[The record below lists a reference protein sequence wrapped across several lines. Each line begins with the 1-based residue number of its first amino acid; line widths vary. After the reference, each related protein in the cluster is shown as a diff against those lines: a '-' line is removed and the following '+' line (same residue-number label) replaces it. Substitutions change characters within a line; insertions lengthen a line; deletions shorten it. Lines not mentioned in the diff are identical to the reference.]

1 MISIECM
8 LCEGSIFWM
17 PTLDGSD
24 SVSKDICESCSS
36 EGIDGCSR
44 ESESGG
50 LCGAP
55 KTCSPTPETRSLTC
69 AKCEVAGWRPRAT
82 LTQWRGF
89 DDEML
94 G

>member
-1 MISIECM
+1 MVVVEKVRVVV
-8 LCEGSIFWM
+8 CEVCGE
-17 PTLDGSD
+17 PT
-24 SVSKDICESCSS
+24 
-36 EGIDGCSR
+36 
-44 ESESGG
+44 
-50 LCGAP
+50 
-55 KTCSPTPETRSLTC
+55 TCSPTPETRSLTC

>member
-50 LCGAP
+50 LRGVWGTEDLLAN
-55 KTCSPTPETRSLTC
+55 
-69 AKCEVAGWRPRAT
+69 PRDP
-82 LTQWRGF
+82 LPYVC
-89 DDEML
+89 
-94 G
+94 